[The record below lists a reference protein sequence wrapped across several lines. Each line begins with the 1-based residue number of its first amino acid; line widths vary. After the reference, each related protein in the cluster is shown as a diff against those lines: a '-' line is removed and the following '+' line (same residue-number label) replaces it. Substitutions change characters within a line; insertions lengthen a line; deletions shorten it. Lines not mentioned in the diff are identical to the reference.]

1 MACDVKKLMDNLF
14 NVYNFEGKELIW
26 VGAGVGQI
34 APYLQSAGRVLD
46 VDNDPTTLA
55 KFSEN
60 VAKLKRAEI
69 FEAVLC
75 DFYEL
80 EIHGDVVLFDF
91 SLHEM
96 EDPARAIVKART
108 LAPDVVVFDHW
119 PGSEWAFLAAE
130 EEKVKKSWA
139 AIDAAAPKKKRQY
152 MAEQFFDTYIDLQKK
167 LEPQGAVSRQRILRH
182 FGRTGIII
190 PMAYGIAVL

>member
-14 NVYNFEGKELIW
+14 NVYDFTGKSMIW

-34 APYLQSAGRVLD
+34 APYLQSAGRVLA
-46 VDNDPTTLA
+46 VDNDPQTLA

-60 VAKLKRAEI
+60 IAKLKKTEI

-80 EIHGDVVLFDF
+80 EVHGDVVLFDF
-91 SLHEM
+91 CLHEM
-96 EDPARAIVKART
+96 TDPAGAIEKART

-119 PGSEWAFLAAE
+119 PGSEWAYLASE
-130 EEKVKKSWA
+130 EEKVKKSLA
-139 AIDAAAPKKKRQY
+139 AVDAATPKRKRSF
-152 MAEQFFDTYIDLQKK
+152 MAEQFFDTYLDLQKK
-167 LEPQGAVSRQRILRH
+167 LEPQGEISRKRILRH

-190 PMAYGIAVL
+190 PMAWGVAVL